1 MNKAILLIGII
12 LILGCK
18 SESKDSEKRLNGQDE
33 ITSKIPQVNDQF
45 QAFLDQF
52 PKIKLPIKIKGCG
65 DAVMDLPQL
74 NEKLSLEYSSDAKYE
89 RIFGVFPSN
98 GNYVSTITLGMAE
111 CMVPILTTYTIT
123 GQKIDSKAIFIGY
136 CGADA
141 CYECVESM
149 IIKKNYRIYAA
160 DTTRTYKCDENYNPI
175 AGTESVEVIYKEGK
189 IGTSGRIE
197 LTKEV
202 TEKIK

>member
-1 MNKAILLIGII
+1 MNK
-12 LILGCK
+12 LILFTGIVLLFSCK
-18 SESKDSEKRLNGQDE
+18 SENKNSENKLFEQKSVTQE
-33 ITSKIPQVNDQF
+33 IPQVNDQF

-52 PKIKLPIKIKGCG
+52 PKIKLPVKIKGCE
-65 DAVMDLPQL
+65 DAVMDLPKL
-74 NEKLSLEYSSDAKYE
+74 NEKLSLKYSSDAKSE
-89 RIFGVFPSN
+89 LIFGVFPSN

-141 CYECVESM
+141 CYECIESM
-149 IIKKNYRIYAA
+149 TIKTNYRIYAA
-160 DTTRTYKCDENYNPI
+160 DTTRTYKCDENYIPI
-175 AGTESVEVIYKEGK
+175 AGTESVEVIYKDGK

-197 LTKEV
+197 LTKEI
-202 TEKIK
+202 TKKIK